1 VSGVQ
6 RLLVANRGEIAV
18 RVIRAAR
25 DLGIETVA
33 VHSAADRHA
42 RHVALADRS
51 VLIGPPAS
59 AASYLKRE
67 ALVHVAEAT
76 GCDAVHPG
84 YGFLSEDAEFARA
97 VESAGLIWVGP
108 EPETISQMGDKA
120 RARSLAAAADVPI
133 VPGSEGTLRDDQ
145 QALRFGRDHGYPL
158 LLKASAGGGGKG
170 MRIVER
176 EDDLIAALALA
187 RQEAAGAFGDDGMYV
202 ERYLP
207 AVRHVEVQVL
217 GDHHGNL
224 VSLGER
230 DCSLQRRHQKLVEEA
245 PAPSLADSVRRALSE
260 TAVRLAAAA
269 DYRSAGTVE
278 FLLDVTTGAFAFIE
292 MNTRIQV
299 EHPVTEE
306 ITGVDLVAWQLRIA
320 GGERLDGLDS
330 PVSRGHAMEF
340 RITAEDPASEF
351 RPGPG
356 RIAVF
361 EPPAGPGI
369 RCDTHCYSGWEVSP
383 YYDSLL
389 AKLVVHGADR
399 GHAIRRAR
407 RALHEFRIE
416 GVPTTLPFH
425 RWVLDQPEF
434 VDATHTTSFLADRL
448 PLEYVRQEV
457 MT

>member
-1 VSGVQ
+1 MAGLK

-42 RHVALADRS
+42 RHVSLADRA
-51 VLIGPPAS
+51 VLIGPPAA
-59 AASYLKRE
+59 AASYLNRN

-76 GCDAVHPG
+76 GCDSVHPG

-97 VESAGLIWVGP
+97 IESAGLTWVGP
-108 EPETISQMGDKA
+108 EPETIAQMGDKA
-120 RARSLAAAADVPI
+120 CARTLAADAAVAI
-133 VPGSEGTLRDDQ
+133 VPGSEGILRDDE
-145 QALRFGRDHGYPL
+145 QALQFGRDHGYPL

-170 MRIVER
+170 MRIVEH
-176 EDDLIAALALA
+176 EDDLIPALALA
-187 RQEAAGAFGDDGMYV
+187 RQEAVGAFGDGSMYV

-207 AVRHVEVQVL
+207 AVRHIEVQVL
-217 GDHHGNL
+217 GDIHGRL
-224 VSLGER
+224 VSFGER

-245 PAPSLADSVRRALSE
+245 PAPSLADSVRGELSE
-260 TAVRLAAAA
+260 TALRLAAAA
-269 DYRSAGTVE
+269 NYRGAGTVE
-278 FLLDVTTGAFAFIE
+278 FLLDVTTGDFAFIE

-306 ITGVDLVAWQLRIA
+306 ITGVDLVAWQLRVA
-320 GGERLDGLDS
+320 GGQHLEGLDS
-330 PVSRGHAMEF
+330 PVPRGHAMEF
-340 RITAEDPASEF
+340 RITAEDPGSDF

-356 RIAVF
+356 RITVF
-361 EPPAGPGI
+361 EPPGGPGI
-369 RCDTHCYSGWEVSP
+369 RCDTHCYNGWEVSP

-389 AKLVVHGADR
+389 AKLVVHGEDR
-399 GHAIRRAR
+399 DQVIRRAR
-407 RALHEFRIE
+407 RALHEFRVE

-425 RWVLDQPEF
+425 RWILDQSEF

-448 PLEYVRQEV
+448 SLGHIRQEA

>member
-1 VSGVQ
+1 VSGLQ

-33 VHSAADRHA
+33 VHSDADRDA

-51 VLIGPPAS
+51 VLIGPPA
-59 AASYLKRE
+59 ATASYLRRE

-76 GCDAVHPG
+76 GCDSVHPG
-84 YGFLSEDAEFARA
+84 YGFLSEDAEFARM
-97 VESAGLIWVGP
+97 VESAGLTWVGP
-108 EPETISQMGDKA
+108 DPETIDAMGDKA
-120 RARSLAAAADVPI
+120 RARTLAANAGVPI
-133 VPGSEGTLRDDQ
+133 VPGSDGLLRDGE

-170 MRIVER
+170 MRVVDR
-176 EDDLIAALALA
+176 EDNLLPTLALA
-187 RQEAAGAFGDDGMYV
+187 RQEASGAFGDDGMYV

-207 AVRHVEVQVL
+207 AVRHIEVQVL
-217 GDHHGNL
+217 GDNHGGL

-245 PAPSLADSVRRALSE
+245 PAPSLPDAVRIALSD
-260 TAVRLAAAA
+260 TAMRLAAAA
-269 DYRSAGTVE
+269 EYRSAGTVE
-278 FLLDVTTGAFAFIE
+278 FLFDVTTGDFAFIE

-306 ITGVDLVAWQLRIA
+306 ITGVDLVGWQLLIA
-320 GGERLDGLDS
+320 GGESLDALGS
-330 PVSRGHAMEF
+330 PIPHGHAMEF
-340 RITAEDPASEF
+340 RITAEDPTADF
-351 RPGPG
+351 RPSPG

-369 RCDTHCYSGWEVSP
+369 RCDTHCYGGWEVSP

-389 AKLVVHGADR
+389 AKLIVHGANR
-399 GHAIRRAR
+399 EQVIRRAR
-407 RALHEFRIE
+407 RSLREFRVD
-416 GVPTTLPFH
+416 GVATTIPFH
-425 RWVLDQPEF
+425 RWLLDQPDFIEGR
-434 VDATHTTSFLADRL
+434 HTTSYLVDR
-448 PLEYVRQEV
+448 PLTPNISQEAL
-457 MT
+457 T

>member
-1 VSGVQ
+1 MLGLQ

-33 VHSAADRHA
+33 VYSAADRDA

-51 VLIGPPAS
+51 VLIGPPPAT
-59 AASYLKRE
+59 ASYLKRD

-76 GCDAVHPG
+76 GCDSVHPG
-84 YGFLSEDAEFARA
+84 YGFLSEDAEFARS
-97 VESAGLIWVGP
+97 VGSAGLTWVGP
-108 EPETISQMGDKA
+108 NPETIARMGDKA
-120 RARSLAAAADVPI
+120 RARTLAADAGVPI
-133 VPGSEGTLRDDQ
+133 VPGSDGILRDDQ

-170 MRIVER
+170 MRVVDR
-176 EDDLIAALALA
+176 EDELIPVLALA
-187 RQEAAGAFGDDGMYV
+187 RQEASGAFGDDGMYV

-217 GDHHGNL
+217 GDHHGGL

-245 PAPSLADSVRRALSE
+245 PAPSLPDSVRAELSE
-260 TAVRLAAAA
+260 TAMRLAAAA

-278 FLLDVTTGAFAFIE
+278 FLYDVTTGDFAFIE

-320 GGERLDGLDS
+320 GGEPLDGLDS
-330 PVSRGHAMEF
+330 PVVHGHAMEF
-340 RITAEDPASEF
+340 RITAEDPTADF
-351 RPGPG
+351 RPSPG
-356 RIAVF
+356 RIALF

-399 GHAIRRAR
+399 GHVIRRAR
-407 RALHEFRIE
+407 RALREFRVD
-416 GVPTTLPFH
+416 GVATTIPFH
-425 RWVLDQPEF
+425 RWLLDQTEF
-434 VDATHTTSFLADRL
+434 VDGQHTTSYLADR
-448 PLEYVRQEV
+448 PPIPHIPQEA

>member
-1 VSGVQ
+1 MSGLK

-33 VHSAADRHA
+33 VHSAADRDG

-51 VLIGPPAS
+51 VLIGPPPAT
-59 AASYLKRE
+59 ASYLRRE
-67 ALVHVAEAT
+67 ALVHVAKAT
-76 GCDAVHPG
+76 GCDSVHPG
-84 YGFLSEDAEFARA
+84 YGFLSEDAEFART
-97 VESAGLIWVGP
+97 VGSAGLTWVGP
-108 EPETISQMGDKA
+108 DPETIAQMGDKA
-120 RARSLAAAADVPI
+120 RARTLAADAGVPI
-133 VPGSEGTLRDDQ
+133 VPGSDGILRDDE

-170 MRIVER
+170 MRVVDC
-176 EDDLIAALALA
+176 EDELMPALALA
-187 RQEAAGAFGDDGMYV
+187 RQEASGSFGDDRMYV

-217 GDHHGNL
+217 GDHHGGL

-245 PAPSLADSVRRALSE
+245 PAPSLPDSVRAELSD

-269 DYRSAGTVE
+269 DYRGAGTVE
-278 FLLDVTTGAFAFIE
+278 FLLDVTTGDFAFIE

-306 ITGVDLVAWQLRIA
+306 ITGIDLVAWQLRIA
-320 GGERLDGLDS
+320 GGEPLEGLDS
-330 PVSRGHAMEF
+330 PALYGHAMEF
-340 RITAEDPASEF
+340 RITAEDPTADF

-389 AKLVVHGADR
+389 AKLIVHGVDR
-399 GHAIRRAR
+399 EQVIRRAR
-407 RALHEFRIE
+407 RALREFRVD
-416 GVPTTLPFH
+416 GVVTTLPFH
-425 RWVLDQPEF
+425 RWLLDQPEF
-434 VDATHTTSFLADRL
+434 VDGTHTTSYLADRL
-448 PLEYVRQEV
+448 PHMHIRQEA

>member
-1 VSGVQ
+1 MSGLQ

-33 VHSAADRHA
+33 VHSAADRDA

-51 VLIGPPAS
+51 VLIGPPPAT
-59 AASYLKRE
+59 ASYLNRD

-76 GCDAVHPG
+76 DCDSVHPG
-84 YGFLSEDAEFARA
+84 YGFLSEDAGFARA
-97 VESAGLIWVGP
+97 VGSAGLTWVGP
-108 EPETISQMGDKA
+108 APETIAQMGDKA
-120 RARSLAAAADVPI
+120 RARTLAADAGVPI
-133 VPGSEGTLRDDQ
+133 VPGSDGILRDDE

-170 MRIVER
+170 MRVVNR
-176 EDDLIAALALA
+176 EDELIPTLALA

-217 GDHHGNL
+217 GDHHGGL

-245 PAPSLADSVRRALSE
+245 PAPSLADSVRAELSE
-260 TAVRLAAAA
+260 TALRLAAAA

-278 FLLDVTTGAFAFIE
+278 FLLDVTTGEFTFIE

-306 ITGVDLVAWQLRIA
+306 ITGVDLVAWQLLIA
-320 GGERLDGLDS
+320 GGQPLDGLDS
-330 PVSRGHAMEF
+330 PASHGHAMEF
-340 RITAEDPASEF
+340 RITAEDPTADF

-369 RCDTHCYSGWEVSP
+369 RCDTHCYSGWEMSP

-389 AKLVVHGADR
+389 AKLIVHGADR
-399 GHAIRRAR
+399 YQVIRRAR
-407 RALHEFRIE
+407 RALREFRVD

-425 RWVLDQPEF
+425 RWLLDQSEF
-434 VDATHTTSFLADRL
+434 VDATHTTSYLADRL
-448 PLEYVRQEV
+448 PLSHIPQEA

>member
-1 VSGVQ
+1 MAGLQ

-33 VHSAADRHA
+33 VHSAADRDA

-51 VLIGPPAS
+51 VLIGPPPAT
-59 AASYLKRE
+59 ASYLNRD

-76 GCDAVHPG
+76 DCDSVHPG
-84 YGFLSEDAEFARA
+84 YGFLSEDAGFARA
-97 VESAGLIWVGP
+97 VGSAGLTWVGP
-108 EPETISQMGDKA
+108 APETIAQMGDKA
-120 RARSLAAAADVPI
+120 RARTLAADAGVPI
-133 VPGSEGTLRDDQ
+133 VPGSDGILRDDE

-170 MRIVER
+170 MRVVER
-176 EDDLIAALALA
+176 EDDLIPALALA
-187 RQEAAGAFGDDGMYV
+187 RQEAGGAFGDDGMYV

-217 GDHHGNL
+217 GDHHGGL

-245 PAPSLADSVRRALSE
+245 PAPSLADSVRVELSE
-260 TAVRLAAAA
+260 TALRLAAAA

-278 FLLDVTTGAFAFIE
+278 FLLDVTTGEFTFIE

-299 EHPVTEE
+299 EHPVTEG
-306 ITGVDLVAWQLRIA
+306 ITGVDLVAWQLLIA
-320 GGERLDGLDS
+320 GGQPLDGLES
-330 PVSRGHAMEF
+330 PASHGHAMEF
-340 RITAEDPASEF
+340 RITAEDPTADF

-356 RIAVF
+356 RIALF

-369 RCDTHCYSGWEVSP
+369 RCDTHCFSGWEVSP

-399 GHAIRRAR
+399 DQVIRRAR
-407 RALHEFRIE
+407 RALREFRVD

-425 RWVLDQPEF
+425 RWLLDQSEF
-434 VDATHTTSFLADRL
+434 VDATHTTSYLADRL
-448 PLEYVRQEV
+448 PLSHIPQEA